1 MSILKIY
8 GGRVLQAALA
18 EMVRPVQVIYEVVD
32 RPEPDT
38 VQALADLTNLT
49 TNLSVDLQQ
58 QPSGQVDRL
67 FVQTENGGTLVFV
80 GSPMGTELAAL
91 ISAIIVVG
99 RGTSGLTDATRQLL
113 AALPGP
119 LHLTVFTTPT

>member
-1 MSILKIY
+1 MSLLKIY
-8 GGRVLQAALA
+8 GGRALDAALA
-18 EMVRPVQVIYEVVD
+18 EIVGPVQVIYEVAD

-38 VQALADLTNLT
+38 VQALTDLTNLT
-49 TNLSVDLQQ
+49 PNLSVDLQQ
-58 QPSGQVDRL
+58 QPFGQVDRL
-67 FVQTENGGTLVFV
+67 LVLAESGAALIFV
-80 GSPMGTELAAL
+80 GAPMGTELAAL